1 MFLNFYY
8 VIGYLFVLTILSLVT
23 YQDSA
28 TGLRAAVAA
37 GIAAVGVSTRNP
49 EESLLK
55 AGAAFVIKDYK
66 DSKLL
71 EALGIESGAP

>member
-1 MFLNFYY
+1 MFSNFYY
-8 VIGYLFVLTILSLVT
+8 SNGYLFVSTILSLII

-28 TGLRAAVAA
+28 TGLSSAVAA

-66 DSKLL
+66 DSKLW
-71 EALGIESGAP
+71 EALGVESGAP